1 MALNSD
7 PEEIKEYTEDKQKLL
22 IDVLLSSEEV
32 FARCQNILN
41 DKYFVNRL
49 RPAVRFILKHAE
61 KYSVLPKIE
70 QVNAETGLNFIHIS
84 DIAIQH
90 QDAFLD
96 EIEEFCKNRALA
108 NAVLGATDLIEKGQY
123 GELEKRVRE
132 AILISLQSD
141 LGTNYFEDPRARLL
155 RIKDKNGQVSTGW
168 KTVDDKLYGGV
179 NRGEITIWCAGSGV
193 GKSLF
198 LQNIAIN
205 FAKQGL
211 NVIYISL
218 ELSEELCSMRMDSM
232 LSEISTKEIF
242 RKIDEVEIKVTQ
254 AGKRSGSMHVKQMP
268 QGSTCNDIKAYLKNY
283 EIETQKR
290 PDVLVVDYLD
300 LLFPNNKKIDPSN
313 LFVKDKFVTEE
324 LRGLMVERQMIGQT
338 AAQLNRGAVQEQE
351 HDHSHISGGI
361 SKIQTADNVI
371 SIFASAAMKERGQY
385 QIQFL
390 KTRSSSGVGSKVNL
404 GFDPNTLRIF
414 DSEED
419 PQITAS
425 GGNTA
430 DVFAD
435 LRRKNAAAAKKEEK
449 IAPKADPTKS
459 IKDLSSLTALIR
471 R

>member
-1 MALNSD
+1 M
-7 PEEIKEYTEDKQKLL
+7 
-22 IDVLLSSEEV
+22 
-32 FARCQNILN
+32 
-41 DKYFVNRL
+41 
-49 RPAVRFILKHAE
+49 
-61 KYSVLPKIE
+61 
-70 QVNAETGLNFIHIS
+70 
-84 DIAIQH
+84 
-90 QDAFLD
+90 D

-123 GELEKRVRE
+123 GELERRVRE

-141 LGTNYFEDPRARLL
+141 LGTNYFEDPRARLM
-155 RIKDKNGQVSTGW
+155 RIKDKNGQISTGW
-168 KTVDDKLYGGV
+168 KSVDDKLYGGV

-211 NVIYISL
+211 NAIYISL

-242 RKIDEVEIKVTQ
+242 RRIDEVEIKVAQ
-254 AGKRSGSMHVKQMP
+254 AGKKSGSMHVKQMP

-283 EIETQKR
+283 EIETGKR

-419 PQITAS
+419 VQIIN
-425 GGNTA
+425 GGGKSA
-430 DVFAD
+430 DVFTD

-449 IAPKADPTKS
+449 DPPKMDVTKS
-459 IKDLSSLTALIR
+459 IKDLSSLTALVR